1 MKRLFLLIL
10 VCFVSWHCVVAQTN
24 ITIRGTA
31 ENAVGKVVMLGGY
44 SDKISHREVIYD
56 KMEIGDDRHFELRCF
71 ARYPMLVF
79 LQIEHYSQSFYVVP
93 GGDYKVTIPTFD
105 WKQDEA
111 MNVYLNPVTLP
122 VIFTALPDDDPNA
135 MITKLDIAVNHYLL
149 DNRVH
154 FDERYRPDKHYF
166 DTLLMVADK
175 VCPDG
180 DNDFVNR
187 YKRYSLAQLRLDL
200 KMASR
205 MQIYNT
211 YLRNQPVLCY
221 DENYM
226 GLFTALYRHSISRGS
241 RRISQ
246 QSVARW
252 VNNLDYRTFIDS
264 LGVEP
269 LLRHEQIRELAAL
282 QALQEMFYY
291 PHTFKQENVEEMIK
305 HLRDRT
311 KFSDHRPLAQ
321 SILEGLYSLP
331 VEGGEMPQLALP
343 DVDKHVVNLGDMK
356 GNWIYLSFMRV
367 GDNSCLDEIET
378 LAFFKDSVY
387 TKYPDVRFV
396 SVSCDR
402 EFQKM
407 YHFLKN
413 SRRGDRYDW
422 TWLHFDNDY
431 ELLERYRVVNYPTFM
446 LIDPSG
452 SIVNEYAPAPSTGF
466 LLHAPWQKEPEREA
480 HDGSYFDNK

>member
-1 MKRLFLLIL
+1 MDVMRRLFVLIL
-10 VCFVSWHCVVAQTN
+10 MCFVTLHGVVAQTN
-24 ITIRGTA
+24 ITIRGIA
-31 ENAVGKVVMLGGY
+31 ENATGKVVMLGGY
-44 SDKISHREVIYD
+44 SDKISHHELIFD
-56 KMEIGDDRHFELRCF
+56 KMEIGDDRRFELRCF
-71 ARYPMLVF
+71 ARYPMLVIM
-79 LQIEHYSQSFYVVP
+79 QIEHNSQSYYVVP
-93 GGDYKVTIPTFD
+93 GGDYRVEIPSFD
-105 WKQDEA
+105 WKQDETT
-111 MNVYLNPVTLP
+111 NVFLSPVTLP
-122 VIFTALPDDDPNA
+122 VLFTALPDDDPNA
-135 MITKLDIAVNHYLL
+135 EISRLDAAVNRYIV

-154 FDERYRPDKHYF
+154 FDERFRPNKVYF

-187 YKRYSLAQLRLDL
+187 YKRYTLAQLRLDL

-226 GLFTALYRHSISRGS
+226 GLFTALYRHSISKGS
-241 RRISQ
+241 RRIAQS
-246 QSVARW
+246 SVARW
-252 VNNLDYRTFIDS
+252 VNNQDYRTFIDS

-282 QALQEMFYY
+282 QALQEMLYQ
-291 PHTFKQENVEEMIK
+291 PHTYRQEDVLAMIK
-305 HLRDRT
+305 YLRDHT
-311 KFSDHRPLAQ
+311 KFADHRPLAQ
-321 SILEGLYSLP
+321 NVLDGFSPLQEGEAVP
-331 VEGGEMPQLALP
+331 VFTLP
-343 DVDKHVVNLGDMK
+343 DVDKNLVSLADLK

-378 LAFFKDSVY
+378 LAFFKDTVY
-387 TKYPDVRFV
+387 AQHADVRFV

-413 SRRGDRYDW
+413 SRRGDHYDW
-422 TWLHFDNDY
+422 TWLHFAGDY
-431 ELLERYRVVNYPTFM
+431 ELLERYRVVNYPTFV
-446 LIDPSG
+446 LIDPEG
-452 SIVNEYAPAPSTGF
+452 NIVNEYAPAPSSGF
-466 LLHAPWQKEPEREA
+466 LLHAPWHKEPVRES
-480 HDGSYFDNK
+480 HDGSYFE